1 MRPGHQ
7 WGPAAPCE
15 RWRVGPHRLHTG
27 PVAVDERAAF
37 DAATGL
43 FLRIAGQVG
52 DRWEAPGLGEW
63 TVRDLVG
70 HASRSLVTVE
80 DYLDAEP
87 GEVTIPTA
95 LDYYLAVREAA
106 RAPGVAERGRQA
118 GAAMG
123 DDPVDFLS
131 ALAERVL
138 IKVAATADDAFVA
151 TIAGGMRLVDYLP
164 TRTFE
169 LVVHSADLGVALG
182 VPADPPVGAAD
193 SALQLAGALV
203 REQGSTADV
212 LLALT
217 GRRPL
222 PEGFTLL

>member
-1 MRPGHQ
+1 
-7 WGPAAPCE
+7 
-15 RWRVGPHRLHTG
+15 
-27 PVAVDERAAF
+27 VAVDERAAF
-37 DAATGL
+37 SAAAGW
-43 FLRIAGQVG
+43 FLSSVDTIGGKWA
-52 DRWEAPGLGEW
+52 DPGLGEW

-87 GEVTIPTA
+87 GEVTVPSA
-95 LDYYLAVREAA
+95 LAYYLVVRAAATGPAVT
-106 RAPGVAERGRQA
+106 ERGRQA

-123 DDPVDFLS
+123 TDPVAFLG

-138 IKVAATADDAFVA
+138 KKVEAAADDAFVA
-151 TIAGGMRLVDYLP
+151 TIAGGMRLIDYLP

-169 LVVHSADLGVALG
+169 LVVHTADLGVALD
-182 VPADPPVGAAD
+182 VVDEPPAEAAA
-193 SALQLAGALV
+193 SALLLAGLLV
-203 REQGSTADV
+203 RENGATADV

-222 PEGFTLL
+222 PTGFTVL